1 MNIPKYDRI
10 VEKLIQ
16 ELDHARFVHTIGV
29 AFTSA
34 SLAMKYEYD
43 PDRALLAGLLHDCA
57 KCFPTEEKLRLCEEG
72 NVELTDIELRN
83 PSLIHAKLGAYIAE
97 RDYDV
102 HDSEILDAIRTHTT
116 GAPGMKLLQKIV
128 FVADLIEPNRDD
140 EIPEIEI
147 TRQMAFEN
155 IDRCIFR
162 ISKRQLEYLKTNT
175 SKEIDPMTLKT
186 YEFYKEIFDGR

>member
-1 MNIPKYDRI
+1 MDIQQYDKI
-10 VEKLIQ
+10 IEKLKS

-29 AFTSA
+29 AFTCA
-34 SLAMKYEYD
+34 ALAMKYEFD
-43 PDRALLAGLLHDCA
+43 PDKALLAGLLHDCA
-57 KCFPTEEKLRLCEEG
+57 KCFPTDEKLRLCEEG
-72 NVELTDIELRN
+72 HVELTEIEKRN

-102 HDSEILDAIRTHTT
+102 HDIDILDAIRTHTT

-140 EIPEIEI
+140 IIPEIEV
-147 TRQMAFEN
+147 TRQMAFDN

-162 ISKRQLEYLKTNT
+162 ISKRQLEYLKENS
-175 SKEIDPMTLKT
+175 SKEIDPMTLET
-186 YEFYKEIFDGR
+186 YKFYKEIFDGR